1 MNRISKIIAF
11 VIVICVLSGTFAF
24 ASDVEQ
30 NVAEISQNAIRLEAE
45 NAQVFGG
52 AGIYGTKV
60 GNIVNNGAGL
70 TFYNAPAGDTLTIRY
85 ASAFDGQMTL
95 YIGGTEVKVIDFK
108 TTWPNQWD
116 VFEDIVIENVNILQ
130 GTSITLRKD
139 NDGLPPADLDY
150 IEISG
155 TAEQTPVGTT
165 KVEGDFTKDLEAEQF
180 AMSDGAFAENE
191 EAASDGQVA
200 SLLTYGSKI
209 TYSNV
214 AAGNQ
219 LDIRYAAADENGG
232 KLILK
237 INNKEYEVE
246 FPSTMDYTAY
256 YMTSVRAIVPDGA
269 IISLT
274 YGDDCRPVK
283 IDYIRSVRIEEGNV
297 TAKNMYITGNAFKVN
312 DIGSGDGVAV
322 CLDDSNTVQIL
333 KSAKGQN
340 VNIRYK
346 ATEDVVVNIDVNS
359 EISYS
364 FELPSTD
371 GGFYTEKIDIDIP
384 QSCLLDFTFNKAI
397 IVDSITVGKKLQ
409 NKRNIINLNGFWDCQ
424 SSNEAEVIPDE
435 FNHQVM
441 VPGLVDVAYP
451 VLPWVTPDRTV
462 PPQPDF
468 DYVFYKKDISISG
481 DVPDTA
487 LLKINKAAY
496 GKKIW
501 INGQLVGEH
510 QPNYTSAFINVAP
523 YLKGNN
529 AINTIVIRLGKR
541 GTQPVGVNAGEDIER
556 RNYYPGIFDDISLIL
571 TGNEYI
577 SYLKHAANIDNHT
590 ITVGVGLEN
599 YSGANIAPEVSI
611 RVYDEETNE
620 AIGSGVLTFDSVA
633 NSEETYRTVTF
644 DISDYDLWTVDNPR
658 LYRLEATTANDCFS
672 TRIGIRTFNF
682 DSETKIPMLNGK
694 PYYLRGT
701 HFAMYRFFEDSE
713 RLSLPWDKEWSREVI
728 KMQKDLNFN
737 SIRSHISFMPE
748 HWIEICDEL
757 GLLIQE
763 EYPIWRPYAKYGD
776 QLFDNQANA
785 ETTIPEIKD
794 WIEERNN
801 HPCIIIWDICNE
813 TDLEE
818 TGKIIDACRNE
829 DLQNRPWDNGWA
841 KPRSETDMIE
851 YHPYYEAFNQTW
863 NTSQLENHKWEE
875 IDYMPI
881 PNGAVVNEY
890 GFIWINRNNTPGSL
904 ATDYYHSQ
912 FPDATGKERRVAYAT
927 TIGQQTEYFRTR
939 RFAGVQYFAG
949 LNYCRPLYQT
959 GATSDNYL
967 PGIYNLRYDPDFRR
981 IINNSMAPVCIMIDY
996 WKRFEIAG
1004 ASVEIPMFISN
1015 DSMDD
1020 WQGNVTVKIVN
1031 TENGTVYDSESFDT
1045 GIVPIGE
1052 RVKNTVTLTFPEIE
1066 TKCRVV
1072 ACYEDYS
1079 VNDIPVE
1086 TFRDVETKLHSV
1098 DKITSV
1104 NATPDSKFAENKYVY
1119 DLYSTN
1125 SEKIDVSALTD
1136 EDSTVFINGDEVKTK
1151 EITSQTNVNIVGMK
1165 NAFSDSENLVAR
1177 YSFDSESYKGN
1188 TDENSEEMFYLAQ
1201 NAELNDCSVFPDAA
1215 TGGTSVGD
1223 FYQKPNASLSFVAQ
1237 NSGNTLDVAIVNA
1250 STDAS
1255 AKVYVNGEFRTVIA
1269 LSGNNNCSV
1278 AINEGDTVKLADFTG
1293 WTYISRFCIRTVTK
1307 TEYNDDSG
1315 NGHTVTSVNTSVNS
1329 SGKNGNAMRTFGN
1342 GSYAVVEPEKV
1353 TGLDGLNQITISAW
1367 VNIES
1372 NYIATAM
1379 VQNRDVILKGGENGY
1394 AYRIMIGADKT
1405 VQFVLATD
1413 QTGWYENGANV
1424 ITAPSTIH
1432 SGRWYNIVCT
1442 YNGQEAAIYIDGKK
1456 AASSPLNGTILPTNE
1471 ALYIG
1476 GSPEINS
1483 TEPGMIDEVEIYK
1496 RALTDNEVLKLYN
1509 SRNTADTYRFNVVRK
1524 GGNIVENNSSKIY
1537 YDVSG
1542 TGEMWGMWE
1551 TFPCERDYSS
1561 QYKMSTSK
1569 GHYAKMTFEGNYIR
1583 YVARKTV
1590 NGGKA
1595 QVFIDGES
1603 QGIIDF
1609 YGDERQAVVFE
1620 KQLSQDVHTIKIVNT
1635 GEKNSQSTGN
1645 YIGIDYLYYE
1655 TTKEGLFDN
1664 VTQSEQLGEI
1674 LADNYESLGLPADD
1688 YSNLEKWNGI
1698 YEIMLPIIQ
1707 ENGGNVSEA
1716 LIEAVAVNKINNA
1729 TENSVINVLTGE
1741 DNAAAKIVQKLSPEQ
1756 RTAVAQELVSQKP
1769 YSRLKKATDLFKEAA
1784 GYNVVN
1790 SLISEGVVAFVADSE
1805 LLAMLEI
1812 DISQTSAK
1820 YLNMNAQAKASVND
1834 EIISQKPFAD
1844 IASFVSVFN
1853 STVNNY
1859 RPAVTPAPPSGGG
1872 GSGGGGGGG
1881 SFASNKEQLVIPEQP
1896 KPEANYGFADLDGFE
1911 WAKEAIS
1918 YLNLRNIINGF
1929 SETQFKPYENVTR
1942 EQFVKM
1948 IVCAF
1953 ELNDD
1958 NAQCNFNDVKSTDW
1972 CYPYVATASKYGI
1985 VNGISKD
1992 LFGCGSYITRED
2004 MATILARALS
2014 VKGITLKSDV
2024 ASRFDDHDDISEY
2037 AINSVYSMR
2046 SHGIING
2053 TSQNN
2058 FEPKRNANR
2067 AEAAKIIYESI
2078 K

>member
-1 MNRISKIIAF
+1 MNKIKRILSF
-11 VIVICVLSGTFAF
+11 VIVICMLSVMFTY
-24 ASDVEQ
+24 ASDHEEY
-30 NVAEISQNAIRLEAE
+30 VAENAVRLEAE
-45 NAQVFGG
+45 ESEVFGG
-52 AGIYGTKV
+52 AGVYGTKV

-70 TFYNAPAGDTLTIRY
+70 TFHDVPAGDTLTIRY

-95 YIGGTEVKVIDFK
+95 YIGGTEVKVLDFK

-116 VFEDIVIENVNILQ
+116 VFENLVIENVNILQ
-130 GTSITLRKD
+130 GSSIMLRKD
-139 NDGLPPADLDY
+139 NDGLPPADIDY

-155 TAEQTPVGTT
+155 TETGEEFGIT
-165 KVEGDFTKDLEAEQF
+165 KVAGDFSCNLEAEQF
-180 AMSDGAFAENE
+180 EMADGAFAENE

-209 TYSNV
+209 TYNNV

-219 LDIRYAAADENGG
+219 LDIRYAAADSNGG

-237 INNKEYEVE
+237 INNNEYNVE
-246 FPSTMDYTAY
+246 FPSTMDYSAY
-256 YMTSVRAIVPDGA
+256 YMTAVRTIVPDGA
-269 IISLT
+269 TISLE

-283 IDYIRSVRIEEGNV
+283 IDYIRSVKIEEGNV
-297 TAKNMYITGNAFKVN
+297 TAKNMYVTGNAFKVN

-322 CLDDSNTVQIL
+322 CLDNSNTVKIL
-333 KSAKGQN
+333 KSSQGHN
-340 VNIRYK
+340 LNIRYK
-346 ATEDVVVNIDVNS
+346 STEDINLNLYVNS
-359 EISYS
+359 ETIYG
-364 FELPSTD
+364 FTLPSTD
-371 GGFYTEKIDIDIP
+371 GGFCTEIIDVDIP
-384 QSCLLDFTFNKAI
+384 QSSNLEFSFDNEV
-397 IVDSITVGKKLQ
+397 IVDSITIGKDLSS
-409 NKRNIINLNGFWDCQ
+409 KRNIINLNGFWDCQ
-424 SSNEAEVIPDE
+424 SSNEAEIIPDE

-451 VLPWVTPDRTV
+451 VLPWVTPDKTV

-468 DYVFYKKDISISG
+468 EYVFYKKNISISG
-481 DVPDTA
+481 NVPDTA
-487 LLKINKAAY
+487 LLKISKAAY

-501 INGQLVGEH
+501 INGHLVGEH
-510 QPNYTSAFINVAP
+510 QPNYTAAYIDVAP

-529 AINTIVIRLGKR
+529 AVNTIIIRVGRR

-556 RNYYPGIFDDISLIL
+556 RNYYPGIFDDVSLIL

-577 SYLKHAANIDNHT
+577 SYLKHAVDIDNHT
-590 ITVGVGLEN
+590 ITVGVGMEN
-599 YSGANIAPEVSI
+599 YSGTNISPEVSI

-620 AIGSGVLTFDSVA
+620 TIGSGVLNFDAVSNA
-633 NSEETYRTVTF
+633 QEDYRTVTF
-644 DISDYDLWTVDNPR
+644 DISNYDLWTVDNPK

-672 TRIGIRTFNF
+672 TRIGIRTFYF
-682 DSETKIPMLNGK
+682 DGETKIPMLNGN

-728 KMQKDLNFN
+728 RMQKDLNFN

-748 HWIEICDEL
+748 HWIETCDEL

-818 TGKIIDACRNE
+818 TGKIIDACRSE

-841 KPRSETDMIE
+841 KPRSGTDMIE

-927 TIGQQTEYFRTR
+927 TIAQQTEYFRTR

-949 LNYCRPLYQT
+949 LNYCRPLFQT

-981 IINNSMAPVCIMIDY
+981 IINNSMAPVCLMIDY
-996 WKRFEIAG
+996 WKRSEIAG
-1004 ASVEIPMFISN
+1004 ASVDIPVFVSN
-1015 DSMDD
+1015 DSMSD
-1020 WQGNVTVKIVN
+1020 WNGNITVKIIDA
-1031 TENGTVYDSESFDT
+1031 ENGTVYDSTSFDT
-1045 GIVPIGE
+1045 GIIAMGE
-1052 RVKNTVTLTFPEIE
+1052 RIKNVVTLTFPQTEE
-1066 TKCRVV
+1066 RCRVV
-1072 ACYEDYS
+1072 ACYEDYNINS
-1079 VNDIPVE
+1079 VPVE
-1086 TFRDVETKLHSV
+1086 SFRDVETKLNSV
-1098 DKITSV
+1098 DKITSI
-1104 NATPDSKFAENKYVY
+1104 NATSDAVFVKNKYAY
-1119 DLYSTN
+1119 DLYSSN
-1125 SEKIDVSALTD
+1125 NDEISISALTD
-1136 EDSTVFINGDEVKTK
+1136 ENSTLFINGVKGKTK
-1151 EITSQTNVNIVGMK
+1151 EITNETNVNVVGMK
-1165 NAFSDSENLVAR
+1165 DAFSDEENLVAR

-1188 TDENSEEMFYLAQ
+1188 TDETSTERLYLAQ

-1223 FYQKPNASLSFVAQ
+1223 FYQKPNASLSFVAE
-1237 NSGNTLDVAIVNA
+1237 NSGNTLDVSIVNA

-1255 AKVYVNGEFRTVIA
+1255 AKVYVNGEFKTNIV
-1269 LSGNNNCSV
+1269 LSGNNNCSIE
-1278 AINEGDTVKLADFTG
+1278 INEGDTIKLADFTG
-1293 WTYISRFCIRTVTK
+1293 WTYISRFCIRTTK
-1307 TEYNDDSG
+1307 EINYIDDSG
-1315 NGHTVTSVNTSVNS
+1315 KGHILTSVKTSVNS
-1329 SGKNGNAMRTFGN
+1329 SGKNGNSMRTFGN
-1342 GSYAVVEPEKV
+1342 GSYAVVTPEKAE
-1353 TGLDGLNQITISAW
+1353 GLDGLNQITISAW

-1379 VQNRDVILKGGENGY
+1379 VQNRDVILKGGEDGY
-1394 AYRIMIGADKT
+1394 SYRVMIGADKT
-1405 VQFVLATD
+1405 VQFVVATD
-1413 QTGWYENGANV
+1413 RTGWYENGANV

-1432 SGRWYNIVCT
+1432 SGRWYHIVCT
-1442 YNGQEAAIYIDGKK
+1442 YNGQEAAVYIDGKK
-1456 AASSPLNGTILPTNE
+1456 TASAPLTGTILYTNE
-1471 ALYIG
+1471 ELYIG

-1496 RALTDNEVLKLYN
+1496 RALTDYEIAKLYN
-1509 SRNTADTYRFNVVRK
+1509 SQNTADTYRLSIVRK
-1524 GGNIVENNSSKIY
+1524 GGNIVENNSAKIY

-1551 TFPCERDYSS
+1551 TFPCELDYSS

-1583 YVARKTV
+1583 YVARKTL
-1590 NGGKA
+1590 NGGKGE
-1595 QVFIDGES
+1595 VFIDGTS

-1620 KQLSQDVHTIKIVNT
+1620 KHLTQGSHTIKIVNT
-1635 GEKNSQSTGN
+1635 GTKNNLSTGN

-1655 TTKEGLFDN
+1655 TIKEGLFDN
-1664 VTQSEQLGEI
+1664 VTSGEQLGGI
-1674 LADNYESLGLPADD
+1674 LADNYESLGLPADEYD
-1688 YSNLEKWNGI
+1688 NLEKWGQI
-1698 YEIMLPIIQ
+1698 YEIMLPIMKLD
-1707 ENGGNVSEA
+1707 GNSVSSALNEA
-1716 LIEAVAVNKINNA
+1716 TAVHNINNA
-1729 TENSVINVLTGE
+1729 SVDTVIETIAQYDDSAVKIKEKLT
-1741 DNAAAKIVQKLSPEQ
+1741 L
-1756 RTAVAQELVSQKP
+1756 SQKTAIAQDIIDNTN
-1769 YSRLKKATDLFKEAA
+1769 YNRLKQVTDLFKSSA
-1784 GYNVVN
+1784 GYNFVN
-1790 SLISEGVVAFVADSE
+1790 SLSSDDVVSFIADSE
-1805 LLAMLEI
+1805 LLCLLGINVSE
-1812 DISQTSAK
+1812 TSET
-1820 YLNMNAQAKASVND
+1820 YLDMNAQAKASVNG
-1834 EIISQKPFAD
+1834 ELMKLKPFAD
-1844 IASFVSVFN
+1844 ISAFVTAFN
-1853 STVNNY
+1853 SSVNGYKPTVN
-1859 RPAVTPAPPSGGG
+1859 PVPST
-1872 GSGGGGGGG
+1872 GGGGGGG
-1881 SFASNKEQLVIPEQP
+1881 SATANKQQLVMPEPP
-1896 KPEANYGFADLDGFE
+1896 KAEQNNGFLDLNGFE
-1911 WAKEAIS
+1911 WAREAIS
-1918 YLNLRNIINGF
+1918 YLNLSNIINGF
-1929 SETQFKPYENVTR
+1929 NKTEFKPYENVTR

-1953 ELNDD
+1953 NLNDET
-1958 NAQCNFNDVKSTDW
+1958 AQCDFNDVKSTNW
-1972 CYPYVATASKYGI
+1972 CYPYVAAAKKYGI
-1985 VNGISKD
+1985 VNGLTKD
-1992 LFGCGSYITRED
+1992 VFGCGMNITRED
-2004 MATILARALS
+2004 MATILARALE
-2014 VKGITLKSDV
+2014 VKGIILKSDNV
-2024 ASRFDDHDDISEY
+2024 EHFEDHDYISEY

-2053 TSQNN
+2053 TSENK